1 MKTLLRLF
9 FRLLYHQFAFT
20 YDLVAAT
27 VSLGRWKDWVLSV
40 VPFIEGTRVLEIGH
54 GPGHLQRVLLGRN
67 LVAVGIDESAQMGHL
82 AKRNLTRFFSKT
94 QPSIPT
100 DARFAYTHISL
111 TRGVSQSL
119 PFSDNTF
126 ETILATFPSN
136 YITDPRTLA
145 EAKRCLRP
153 GGRLIILPVAWPR
166 NPLLDWLFRV
176 TGESPTEAMELVKSK
191 FKQPFV
197 EAGFDTEIRML
208 DVNSGILLLILG
220 RAPSEYRLS
229 AGR

>member
-1 MKTLLRLF
+1 LKTLLRLF

-40 VPFIEGTRVLEIGH
+40 IPFIEGRRVLEIGH
-54 GPGHLQRVLLGRN
+54 GPGHLQWILLSRN
-67 LVAVGIDESAQMGHL
+67 LVAVGIDESTQMGRL
-82 AKRNLTRFFSKT
+82 AQRNLRHFFSKT
-94 QPSIPT
+94 QRSASSAPLL
-100 DARFAYTHISL
+100 AYTQINL

-119 PFSDNTF
+119 PFSGNTF

-145 EAKRCLRP
+145 EAKRCLTP
-153 GGRLIILPVAWPR
+153 AGRLIVLPVAWPR

-176 TGESPTEAMELVKSK
+176 TGESPPEALEPVKSK

-197 EAGFDTEIRML
+197 EAGFETEIKML
-208 DVNSGILLLILG
+208 DVKSGILLIILA
-220 RAPSEYRLS
+220 RSSSEEH
-229 AGR
+229 